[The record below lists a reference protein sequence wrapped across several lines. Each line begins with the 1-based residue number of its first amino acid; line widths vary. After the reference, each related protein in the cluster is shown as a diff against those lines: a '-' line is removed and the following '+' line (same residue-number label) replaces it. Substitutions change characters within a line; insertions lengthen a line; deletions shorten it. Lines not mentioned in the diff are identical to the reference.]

1 MPTLDV
7 AVLGQGRFGRALA
20 ELAEDAGLTV
30 GAWDPVAS
38 IEGPRRSD
46 DPLALVKEAALVV
59 LAMPVPAM
67 RAMLER
73 IAPALDPGQLVIDVG
88 SVKVIP
94 AQAMAD
100 VLGRRIPW
108 AATHPLFGPTSLAL
122 AERPL
127 RVVVCPN
134 PMHEGAAARARAFYE
149 RIGCWTLEQD
159 PHAHDKAMAETHALA
174 FFVAKG
180 MLDAGVDTKVP
191 FAPPSFQAIART
203 VEVVRGDAGHL
214 FAAICADN
222 PYAAEARQR
231 LLDALGAA
239 HGLLGHPD
247 AGGPPPTI
255 PDARAAS
262 PSPELAE
269 TRDRI
274 DELDQQIVELLGRR
288 AELSRR
294 ARKAK
299 QRLGQ
304 PVHDAEREARLLASR
319 RELARD
325 RGLDEESVEDVFR
338 AVLRFSRRVQ
348 G

>member
-1 MPTLDV
+1 MSSLDV
-7 AVLGQGRFGRALA
+7 ALLGHGRFGRALA
-20 ELAEDAGLTV
+20 DLAEDAGLRV
-30 GAWDPVAS
+30 GAWDPAAAIDAPRRWDDPVSLVREAS
-38 IEGPRRSD
+38 I
-46 DPLALVKEAALVV
+46 VV
-59 LAMPVPAM
+59 LAMPVPSM
-67 RAMLER
+67 RGMLER
-73 IAPALDPGQLVIDVG
+73 IATALTPEHLVLDVG

-100 VLGRRIPW
+100 VLGASVPW

-134 PMHEGAAARARAFYE
+134 PSHPEAAARARAFYE

-203 VEVVRGDAGHL
+203 VDVVRGDAGHL

-222 PYAAEARQR
+222 PYAGDARRR

-239 HGLLGHPD
+239 HGMLGRPSE
-247 AGGPPPTI
+247 GSPPTI
-255 PDARAAS
+255 PEPRAGTV
-262 PSPELAE
+262 SPELAE

-274 DELDQQIVELLGRR
+274 DELDQQLIDLLARR
-288 AELSRR
+288 SELSRR

-319 RELARD
+319 RSLARE
-325 RGLDEESVEDVFR
+325 RGLDEESIEDVFR
-338 AVLRFSRRVQ
+338 AVLRHSRRVQ